1 MGSGFCVVGSV
12 NMDIVTRTERFPR
25 HGETVTGDSLLFMPG
40 GKGANQAVALARL
53 GCDVRFVGAIGD
65 DWLGRQYSEVFC
77 REGMATDGLAVLP
90 GHGTGTASITVTRS
104 GENEIIVVPA
114 ANARVSPEY
123 VRSRASDIER
133 SAFVLL
139 QLEIP
144 LESVIEAARIARKA
158 GAYIALDP
166 APAPSMPLPDELY
179 RLIDVITP
187 NETEAAIL
195 SGENT
200 DSEEGIRSAADTLLA
215 RGVPLVIVKAGSR
228 GAYFADGEDFARVET
243 FAVDTVDTVAAG
255 DSFNAGF
262 AFARSRKYDVPR
274 AIRLANAVAAIST
287 TKEGAQGAMPLRAE
301 LDAFV
306 IERAIDA

>member
-1 MGSGFCVVGSV
+1 MGTGFCVVGSV
-12 NMDIVTRTERFPR
+12 NMDIVTRAARFPLV
-25 HGETVTGDSLLFMPG
+25 GETITGDSLRFMPG

-53 GCDVRFVGAIGD
+53 GGEVRLVGAIGD
-65 DWLGRQYSEVFC
+65 DWLGRQYAEVFC
-77 REGMATDGLAVLP
+77 RERIATDGLAVLK
-90 GHGTGTASITVTRS
+90 GRGTGTASITVSRA

-114 ANARVSPEY
+114 ANALVTPEY
-123 VRSRASDIER
+123 VRSRAADIER

-144 LESVIEAARIARKA
+144 LESVIEAARIARNA
-158 GAYIALDP
+158 GAYAVLDP
-166 APAPSMPLPDELY
+166 APAPANPLPDELY
-179 RLIDVITP
+179 RLIDAITP

-200 DSEEGIRSAADTLLA
+200 DSEEGIRKAADTLLA

-228 GAYFADGEDFARVET
+228 GAYYSDGKAFARVET
-243 FAVDTVDTVAAG
+243 FSVDTVDTVAAG

-262 AFARSRKYDVPR
+262 AFARSIGYGVPR
-274 AIRLANAVAAIST
+274 AIRYANAVAAIST
-287 TKEGAQGAMPLRAE
+287 TKEGAQGAMPTRAE

-306 IERAIDA
+306 SERAIDA